1 MRPPQTAAEVRKGL
15 PPDLALARLASTRLR
30 GAPDASLGHHFA
42 GRKGAGPPRVRPGPP
57 AQATNPAT
65 QPPSGLARPL
75 QVPAACVGTAIK
87 GSMMPYIV
95 VRKLGRLSHTEGPDM
110 KRIRIQRVSVASTVL
125 TIVLAIAC
133 VVTFVFGYHQFNNL
147 KDASQ
152 AYMECEDA
160 SDALLRAADYLA
172 EQTRLAVITSDVA
185 YAENYDNE
193 VNVTQRRESAI
204 ATLKTRFDGTDAF
217 NSLEA
222 AIKRSYALEDTELRA
237 MRLSLESAG
246 SDPATW
252 PECVREFELTE
263 AESALSAQDKYNR
276 AIALITTDQYE
287 GVYEEISDSVER
299 CSSSLITQ
307 TENAQNHATD
317 VFKDVYSKS
326 EVIVAV
332 FAVMT
337 LASCAVMRHLIV
349 NPLISYNE
357 SIQRGEIF
365 PVIGAEELQ
374 SLARTYNRVYQENE
388 DNLLLIRHQAE
399 HDGLTNLLNRRSFD
413 RMLELFDDGSHD
425 FALILADVDTFK
437 QVNDTYGHATGD
449 KILQKV
455 SNLLSTTYRS
465 IDHVCRT
472 GGDEFAI
479 IMVEMTSDLAYTIEE
494 KTQAINE
501 QLMNPTD
508 GLPPVSLSVGV
519 AFADREGAAAD
530 IYKDADAA
538 LYHTKEHGRNGCSV
552 FGSF

>member
-1 MRPPQTAAEVRKGL
+1 
-15 PPDLALARLASTRLR
+15 
-30 GAPDASLGHHFA
+30 
-42 GRKGAGPPRVRPGPP
+42 
-57 AQATNPAT
+57 
-65 QPPSGLARPL
+65 
-75 QVPAACVGTAIK
+75 
-87 GSMMPYIV
+87 
-95 VRKLGRLSHTEGPDM
+95 M

-147 KDASQ
+147 RDTSQ
-152 AYMECEDA
+152 AYIECEDA
-160 SDALLRAADYLA
+160 SDALLRASDYLA
-172 EQTRLAVITSDVA
+172 EQARLAVITGEVG
-185 YAENYDNE
+185 YAENWATE
-193 VNVTQRRESAI
+193 VNVTQRRESAV
-204 ATLKTRFDGTDAF
+204 ATLEARFEGTDAF
-217 NSLEA
+217 ASLEA
-222 AIKRSYALEDTELRA
+222 AVRRSYGLEDAELRA
-237 MRLSLESAG
+237 MRLSLESFQT
-246 SDPATW
+246 DPSTW
-252 PECVREFELTE
+252 PDCVRELELTQAE
-263 AESALSAQDKYNR
+263 AALSAQEKYDR
-276 AIALITTDQYE
+276 AVALVTNDQYE
-287 GVYEEISDSVER
+287 GVHEEIADSVER
-299 CSSSLITQ
+299 CSASLIEQ

-317 VFKDVYSKS
+317 AFKDVYSKS
-326 EVIVAV
+326 EIIVAI

-349 NPLISYNE
+349 NPLLSYNE
-357 SIQRGEIF
+357 SIKRGEIF

-399 HDGLTNLLNRRSFD
+399 HDALTNLLNRRSFD
-413 RMLELFDDGSHD
+413 RVLELFDDGKHD

-449 KILQKV
+449 KILKKV

-494 KTQAINE
+494 KTKAINE

-519 AFADREGAAAD
+519 AFADREGAVAD

-538 LYHTKEHGRNGCSV
+538 LYHTKEHGRSGCSV